1 MSGRRLEGKVAL
13 ITGTAGG
20 QGRAAAVLFA
30 REGAKVIGCDLNADG
45 NRETAALVKSDDGS
59 MLGLEP
65 VDLSDPQQVQ
75 EAVVRAATEWGGL
88 DIVYNNASAQRFAP
102 FGEMTLE
109 DWDFTIRND
118 LYPPFLVARYA
129 WEHLIAR
136 GGGSIINISSV
147 AALVASRS
155 FPTAAHASAKA
166 GVNGLTRALA
176 AEGAPY
182 RIRANCICPAHIATP
197 VSADYLASEAG
208 TRTTATVPLG
218 RVGKPEEV
226 VSCALYLASDDSS
239 YVTGGVFVVD
249 GGMTAVLP

>member
-1 MSGRRLEGKVAL
+1 MSGTRLTGKVAL

-20 QGRAAAVLFA
+20 QGRAAALLFG
-30 REGAKVIGCDLNADG
+30 REGARVIGCDINAEG
-45 NRETAALVKSDDGS
+45 NRETAELVRSEGGS

-65 VDLSDPQQVQ
+65 VDLGDPPQVQ
-75 EAVVRAATEWGGL
+75 EVVGRAVAEWGGL

-102 FGEMTLE
+102 FGELTLD
-109 DWDFTIRND
+109 DWNFTMRND

-129 WEHLIAR
+129 WQHLIDR

-147 AALVASRS
+147 AALVASSS
-155 FPTAAHASAKA
+155 FPIAAHAAAKA

-182 RIRANCICPAHIATP
+182 HIRANSICPAHIETP
-197 VSADYLASEAG
+197 VSAQYLASEAG
-208 TRTTATVPLG
+208 TRTTASVPLG
-218 RVGKPEEV
+218 RVGRPEEV
-226 VSCALYLASDDSS
+226 VACALYLASDESS
-239 YVTGGVFVVD
+239 FVTGGIFVID